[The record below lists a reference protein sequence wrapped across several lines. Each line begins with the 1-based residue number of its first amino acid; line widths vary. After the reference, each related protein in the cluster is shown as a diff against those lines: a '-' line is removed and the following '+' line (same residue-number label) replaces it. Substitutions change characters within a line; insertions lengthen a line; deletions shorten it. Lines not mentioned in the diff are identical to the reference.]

1 MKFTIYTADC
11 LNNEKNLY
19 YTHKMVIEDAGS
31 LKQAV
36 TKDHVCAKYKD
47 DKRSNDNFIESDVI
61 VMDIDNDHTDDSS
74 KFITEEMMD
83 GLFPD
88 VNYCLV
94 PSRHHLKEKGTKG
107 VRPRF
112 HVMFPIKDVKD
123 VSTYANLKEA
133 LYKKYPFFDSNA
145 LDGARFFFGSN
156 VEEVVWHEGW
166 LDVTD
171 ELEDDLFSGTS
182 EEKGLSPSFEEGSR
196 NNTLSQY
203 AGRILKRYG
212 ESDKALEVFNEYAKK
227 CTPPLEQE
235 ELDAIWHSALN
246 FFKKKVLK
254 SEGYVDPDTY
264 NDEFGNASL
273 KPDDYSDI
281 GEAKILKKEYGN
293 ELIYTS
299 ATDYL
304 RFDGTYWKEDKQL
317 AVGACE
323 EFMDLQLA
331 DCNDELE
338 AAIKELVKV
347 GVPEDLARKGG
358 KTLEKVIETPNQL
371 KIYPMYL
378 AAFAYKK
385 FVEKRRDYKY
395 IVATLSAAKPMLT
408 VDINKLD
415 SNPFLL
421 NTPSH
426 TYDLRKG
433 VEGIKEHDSSD
444 LITKITVCDPSLE
457 GKEIWEDALNTF
469 FENDQE
475 LIDYVQKTVGVA
487 AIGKVFQ
494 EHMIIA
500 YGDGANGKS
509 TFWNTIF
516 RVLGNYSGKLSA
528 DALTT
533 NCKRNVKPEMAEVKG
548 QRLIIA
554 SEMDEGM
561 RLNTSTVKQL
571 CSTDEIY
578 AEKKYKDPFHFTP
591 SHTLVLYTNHLPRI
605 GANDDGIWRRLVIIP
620 FKAKITGSSDI
631 KNYTDHLVSNAKEYI
646 LYWII
651 EGARKAIEENFKFD
665 RPNAVKSA
673 INNYKNDNDW
683 LGQFIEDY
691 CDVDSTYEVKSTDL
705 YQSYRAACAKDG
717 EYIRS
722 TNDFYSSL
730 ERMGFTKQRKSI
742 GRMIR
747 GLKLKEGQ
755 DFIM

>member
-1 MKFTIYTADC
+1 MKFTIYAADC

-19 YTHKMVIEDAGS
+19 YPNKVVIEDVDT
-31 LKQAV
+31 LKQTV

-61 VMDIDNDHTDDSS
+61 VMDIDNDHTDDSG

-83 GLFPD
+83 MLFPD
-88 VNYCLV
+88 INYCLV

-112 HVMFPIKDVKD
+112 HVMFPIKEVSDVNAY
-123 VSTYANLKEA
+123 TNLKET
-133 LYKKYPFFDSNA
+133 LYKKYPFFDGNA
-145 LDGARFFFGSN
+145 LDGARFFFGSE
-156 VEEVVWHEGW
+156 VDQVVWHEGW
-166 LDVTD
+166 LDITD
-171 ELEDDLFSGTS
+171 ELDEDLFSNS
-182 EEKGLSPSFEEGSR
+182 NEEKGLSPSFEEGSR

-227 CTPPLEQE
+227 CNPPLEQE
-235 ELDAIWHSALN
+235 ELDSIWHSALN
-246 FFKKKVLK
+246 FFKKKVQS
-254 SEGYVDPDTY
+254 SEGYIDPTTY

-281 GEAKILKKEYGN
+281 GEAKVLKKEYGN
-293 ELIYTS
+293 ELRFNS

-304 RFDGTYWKEDKQL
+304 RFDGTYWKEEKQL

-331 DCNDELE
+331 DCYDELE
-338 AAIKELVKV
+338 AAIKELIKA
-347 GVPEDLARKGG
+347 GIPEELARKGG
-358 KTLEKVIETPNQL
+358 KTLEKAIETPNQI

-378 AAFAYKK
+378 AAITYKK

-395 IVATLSAAKPMLT
+395 IVSTINAAKPMLT
-408 VDINKLD
+408 IDINKLD
-415 SNPFLL
+415 SDPFLL
-421 NTPSH
+421 NTPVG
-426 TYDLRKG
+426 TYDMRKG
-433 VEGIKEHDSSD
+433 VDGLREHNPNDF
-444 LITKITVCDPSLE
+444 ITKITICGPSLK
-457 GKEIWEDALNTF
+457 GKELWVNALNTF

-475 LIDYVQKTVGVA
+475 LIDYVQKTVGLA
-487 AIGKVFQ
+487 SIGKVFH

-516 RVLGNYSGKLSA
+516 RVLGNYAGKLSA

-533 NCKRNVKPEMAEVKG
+533 ACKRNVKPEMAEVKG

-571 CSTDEIY
+571 CSTDEIQ

-605 GANDDGIWRRLVIIP
+605 GAYDDGIWRRMIIIP
-620 FKAKITGSSDI
+620 FKAKIEGSSDI
-631 KNYTDHLVSNAKEYI
+631 KNYADYLFENAKEYV
-646 LYWII
+646 LYWIL
-651 EGARKAIEENFKFD
+651 EGAQKAIQEGYVFN
-665 RPNAVKSA
+665 RPNSVSKA
-673 INNYKNDNDW
+673 IGAYKEDNDW

-691 CDVDSTYEVKSTDL
+691 CDVDKSFMEKSGLL
-705 YQSYRAACAKDG
+705 YQTYRTYTIRTG
-717 EYIRS
+717 EYTRS
-722 TNDFYSSL
+722 TTDFYGSL
-730 ERMGFTKQRKSI
+730 EKNGFTKVRKKD
-742 GRMIR
+742 GRFIK

-755 DFIM
+755 DFLD

>member
-1 MKFTIYTADC
+1 MKFTIYLADC

-19 YTHKMVIEDAGS
+19 YPNKVVIEDVET

-36 TKDHVCAKYKD
+36 GKDHVCAKYKD
-47 DKRSNDNFIESDVI
+47 DKRSNDNFVSSDVI

-74 KFITEEMMD
+74 KFITEEKMD
-83 GLFPD
+83 ELFSD
-88 VNYCLV
+88 ISYCLV
-94 PSRHHLKEKGTKG
+94 PSRHHLKEKGNKG

-112 HVMFPIKDVKD
+112 HVMFPIEKVSDVG
-123 VSTYANLKEA
+123 TYAKLKEN

-145 LDGARFFFGSN
+145 LDGARFFFGSE
-156 VEEVVWHEGW
+156 VDKVVWHEGW

-171 ELEDDLFSGTS
+171 EISEEDLFRDSEVSSRTS
-182 EEKGLSPSFEEGSR
+182 SFEEGSR

-212 ESDKALEVFNEYAKK
+212 EGDKAIEVFNEYTKK
-227 CTPPLEQE
+227 CNPPLEQE
-235 ELDAIWHSALN
+235 ELDAIWQSAIN
-246 FFKKKVLK
+246 FYRKKVLK

-273 KPDDYSDI
+273 KPEDYSDI
-281 GEAKILKKEYGN
+281 GEAKALKKEYGN
-293 ELIYTS
+293 ELTYTS

-338 AAIKELVKV
+338 ATIKELVKE
-347 GVPEDLARKGG
+347 GISEELARKGG
-358 KTLEKVIETPNQL
+358 KLLEKAIETPNQI
-371 KIYPMYL
+371 KTYHMYL
-378 AAFAYKK
+378 AASTYKK
-385 FVEKRRDYKY
+385 FIEKRRDYKY

-408 VDINKLD
+408 IDINKLD

-421 NTPSH
+421 NTPVG
-426 TYDLRKG
+426 TYNLQKG
-433 VEGIKEHDSSD
+433 IEGLKEHDPSD
-444 LITKITVCDPSLE
+444 FITKMTVCGPSLK
-457 GKEIWEDALNTF
+457 GKEIWEAALNTF
-469 FENDQE
+469 FESDSE

-516 RVLGNYSGKLSA
+516 RVLGNYAGKLSA
-528 DALTT
+528 DTLTT
-533 NCKRNVKPEMAEVKG
+533 SCKRNVKPEMAEVKG
-548 QRLIIA
+548 LRLIIA

-571 CSTDEIY
+571 CSTDEIQ

-605 GANDDGIWRRLVIIP
+605 GANDDGIWRRLIIIP
-620 FKAKITGSSDI
+620 FNAKITGSSDK
-631 KNYTDHLVSNAKEYI
+631 KNYADYLFENAKEYI

-651 EGARKAIEENFKFD
+651 EGARKAIEADYKFN
-665 RPNAVKSA
+665 RPRSVNNA
-673 INNYKNDNDW
+673 INSYKDDNDW
-683 LGQFIEDY
+683 LGQFIEEM
-691 CDVDSTYEVKSTDL
+691 CEVDKTYAEKSNLL
-705 YQSYRAACAKDG
+705 YQTYRAYCLHQG
-717 EYIRS
+717 EYTRS
-722 TNDFYSSL
+722 TTDFYGSL
-730 ERMGFTKQRKSI
+730 EKAGFIKQRRST
-742 GRMIR
+742 GRFVR

-755 DFIM
+755 DFLD

>member
-1 MKFTIYTADC
+1 
-11 LNNEKNLY
+11 
-19 YTHKMVIEDAGS
+19 
-31 LKQAV
+31 
-36 TKDHVCAKYKD
+36 
-47 DKRSNDNFIESDVI
+47 
-61 VMDIDNDHTDDSS
+61 
-74 KFITEEMMD
+74 
-83 GLFPD
+83 
-88 VNYCLV
+88 
-94 PSRHHLKEKGTKG
+94 
-107 VRPRF
+107 
-112 HVMFPIKDVKD
+112 
-123 VSTYANLKEA
+123 
-133 LYKKYPFFDSNA
+133 
-145 LDGARFFFGSN
+145 
-156 VEEVVWHEGW
+156 
-166 LDVTD
+166 
-171 ELEDDLFSGTS
+171 
-182 EEKGLSPSFEEGSR
+182 
-196 NNTLSQY
+196 
-203 AGRILKRYG
+203 
-212 ESDKALEVFNEYAKK
+212 
-227 CTPPLEQE
+227 
-235 ELDAIWHSALN
+235 
-246 FFKKKVLK
+246 
-254 SEGYVDPDTY
+254 
-264 NDEFGNASL
+264 
-273 KPDDYSDI
+273 
-281 GEAKILKKEYGN
+281 
-293 ELIYTS
+293 
-299 ATDYL
+299 
-304 RFDGTYWKEDKQL
+304 
-317 AVGACE
+317 
-323 EFMDLQLA
+323 
-331 DCNDELE
+331 
-338 AAIKELVKV
+338 
-347 GVPEDLARKGG
+347 
-358 KTLEKVIETPNQL
+358 
-371 KIYPMYL
+371 
-378 AAFAYKK
+378 
-385 FVEKRRDYKY
+385 
-395 IVATLSAAKPMLT
+395 
-408 VDINKLD
+408 
-415 SNPFLL
+415 
-421 NTPSH
+421 
-426 TYDLRKG
+426 
-433 VEGIKEHDSSD
+433 
-444 LITKITVCDPSLE
+444 
-457 GKEIWEDALNTF
+457 
-469 FENDQE
+469 
-475 LIDYVQKTVGVA
+475 
-487 AIGKVFQ
+487 
-494 EHMIIA
+494 MIIA

-691 CDVDSTYEVKSTDL
+691 CDVDSSYEVKSTDL
-705 YQSYRAACAKDG
+705 YQSYRAACVKDG